1 MKIGPRTIEGMA
13 RQCEN
18 ILTEHDTRLSRAFLM
33 HGDEVFKIGITFD
46 LTVSSNGIVSKPFIA
61 YLPEPRVKEP
71 GASGTFN
78 DLQTDLFEEDTG
90 PVYDPDVLSVL
101 TVNSRDFRTYAHV
114 VWMLTWKDSDRLTF
128 LEHLAA
134 TYRVGYVVR

>member
-78 DLQTDLFEEDTG
+78 DLQTDLFEEE
-90 PVYDPDVLSVL
+90 PEPEIVLHPDL
-101 TVNSRDFRTYAHV
+101 RCRAHV
-114 VWMLTWKDSDRLTF
+114 QWMLNWENTTRLAFTDY
-128 LEHLAA
+128 LAL
-134 TYRVGYVVR
+134 VISNKVFG